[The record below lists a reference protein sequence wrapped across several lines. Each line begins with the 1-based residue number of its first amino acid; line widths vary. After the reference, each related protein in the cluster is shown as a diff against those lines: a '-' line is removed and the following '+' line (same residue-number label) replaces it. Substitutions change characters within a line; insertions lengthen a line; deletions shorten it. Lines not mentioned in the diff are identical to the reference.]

1 MSRRPAVRTTRLP
14 PLLRVV
20 LLHDQIASS
29 LSAEADRDRAHART
43 WRDLYAWKG
52 IIRRL
57 APVDVALVLPY
68 LAEPLPVDRRG
79 RVGAAS

>member
-20 LLHDQIASS
+20 LLHDQIAAS
-29 LSAEADRDRAHART
+29 LSAETDRDRAHRRT
-43 WRDLYAWKG
+43 RGELSAWRVAIG
-52 IIRRL
+52 RL
-57 APVDVALVLPY
+57 AHVDVAMVLPH

-79 RVGAAS
+79 RVRAS